1 MKSFMWKKKKENSL
15 MQCSLSFFHI
25 TVTLLKET
33 KGKDQPPFQQ
43 SKGILE
49 IKEEILENGFVSVC
63 LPVDCH

>member
-1 MKSFMWKKKKENSL
+1 